1 MQLEI
6 TALYAALSGL
16 LLILLSAAVSK
27 KRLGAQISL
36 GDGNDATLNSAI
48 RAHGNF
54 IEYVPLALILL
65 ALTESYGTSPV
76 VLHVLGASLIAG
88 RLLHA
93 WGMSQPNAVGSG
105 RKLGTVLTWGMILI
119 TSLLLLY
126 KVLF

>member
-16 LLILLSAAVSK
+16 LLIMLSAAVSK
-27 KRLGAQISL
+27 KRLGAHISL
-36 GDGNDATLNSAI
+36 GDGNDAALNQAI

-54 IEYVPLALILL
+54 VEYVPLALILL
-65 ALTESYGTSPV
+65 ALVETYGTSHIV
-76 VLHVLGASLIAG
+76 VHILGASLIIG

-93 WGMSQPNAVGSG
+93 WGMNQAQALGSG
-105 RKLGTVLTWGMILI
+105 RKLGTILTWGMILV

>member
-65 ALTESYGTSPV
+65 ALTESYGTAPV
-76 VLHVLGASLIAG
+76 VLHLLGASLIAG

-93 WGMSQPNAVGSG
+93 WGMSQPNSLGSG
-105 RKLGTVLTWGMILI
+105 RRLGTALTWGMILV